1 VIGQADPIR
10 GGDSPAG
17 DHQPNFKLSVRAK
30 ESKSILWN
38 SGPPG
43 RSSFRAPSAI
53 GFAKTWAPQPCML
66 HAKGG
71 IIWLGFYGM
80 EKSGNFMR
88 CEIRDA
94 QSTVSGGVGTVNKV
108 SDRLIPL
115 FRDILAVRD
124 ALVVYCCT
132 YIIIL
137 GLHSLLEIR

>member
-1 VIGQADPIR
+1 
-10 GGDSPAG
+10 
-17 DHQPNFKLSVRAK
+17 
-30 ESKSILWN
+30 
-38 SGPPG
+38 
-43 RSSFRAPSAI
+43 
-53 GFAKTWAPQPCML
+53 
-66 HAKGG
+66 
-71 IIWLGFYGM
+71 
-80 EKSGNFMR
+80 MR